1 MGIVINLRHE
11 RLAQAL
17 AQGKAANEAYAQ
29 AGYRA
34 NDGNASRLKGNERI
48 LARVQEIVGRAAE
61 RAEVSL
67 ERILREL
74 AAIAFSD
81 ISKAVTWGVQVREE
95 EDGRGQR
102 VKVITSAVSLVPSD
116 RLDESTAAAIAAVS
130 QSPTGALS
138 IKMHNK
144 LAALV
149 VLGKYLGMF
158 DQRPQNSN
166 VIYAISD
173 EPMSA
178 EEWKRQFVKP
188 G

>member
-1 MGIVINLRHE
+1 MGLRGVRVVAARCCASPRARCCADALERSFACPSANLR
-11 RLAQAL
+11 AP
-17 AQGKAANEAYAQ
+17 
-29 AGYRA
+29 
-34 NDGNASRLKGNERI
+34 SRRGLHPRSVRRGPN
-48 LARVQEIVGRAAE
+48 G
-61 RAEVSL
+61 
-67 ERILREL
+67 
-74 AAIAFSD
+74 
-81 ISKAVTWGVQVREE
+81 AVR
-95 EDGRGQR
+95 
-102 VKVITSAVSLVPSD
+102 
-116 RLDESTAAAIAAVS
+116 
-130 QSPTGALS
+130 

-158 DQRPQNSN
+158 DERPQNSN